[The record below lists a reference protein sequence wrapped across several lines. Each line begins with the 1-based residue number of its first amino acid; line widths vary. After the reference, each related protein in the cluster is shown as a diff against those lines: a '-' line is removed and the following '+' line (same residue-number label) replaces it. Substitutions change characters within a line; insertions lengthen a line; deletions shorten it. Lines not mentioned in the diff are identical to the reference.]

1 MLRWSETPN
10 SEPERLALL
19 LLIPVQL
26 ERKSVGFRFHKRWT
40 EEDIQNNPSL
50 QVKMKQ
56 EFNLD
61 WLEMPA
67 EEGALVESYL
77 ASVQQTVSAMPGWSV
92 DDRAIAL
99 GFFSFSTLLMYQ
111 ALQEE
116 NLTTFNGL
124 NQHPL
129 LQALLD
135 SGFKEQASTI
145 PEGANI
151 IS

>member
-1 MLRWSETPN
+1 
-10 SEPERLALL
+10 
-19 LLIPVQL
+19 
-26 ERKSVGFRFHKRWT
+26 
-40 EEDIQNNPSL
+40 
-50 QVKMKQ
+50 
-56 EFNLD
+56 
-61 WLEMPA
+61 MPA